1 MKGIYYKIPMDFG
14 TVIRKKDA
22 DKISIDSSISQQI
35 FLISTTALGECKFNE
50 TFGTEIWEMDFDL
63 LKTDNSLKEFIVNSM
78 KKAIVMHEKRL
89 LLEDV
94 EVSVKDHN
102 LGTFGKRRM
111 KKRVIMSVKGQVL
124 ETNRPFL
131 FQNSFFV
138 GPLSY

>member
-1 MKGIYYKIPMDFG
+1 MKGIYYKIPMNFG
-14 TVIRKKDA
+14 EVISKKDA
-22 DKISIDSSISQQI
+22 DKISIDNSISQQI
-35 FLISTTALGECKFNE
+35 FLISTTALGECKFDE

-63 LKTDNSLKEFIVNSM
+63 LKTDNSLKEFIVTSM
-78 KKAIVMHEKRL
+78 KKAIKMHEKRL

-94 EVSVKDHN
+94 EVSVQDHN

-111 KKRVIMSVKGQVL
+111 KKRVVISVKGQVL

>member
-1 MKGIYYKIPMDFG
+1 MRGVYYKIPMDFEA
-14 TVIRKKDA
+14 VINKKDA
-22 DKISIDSSISQQI
+22 EKISIDNSISQQI
-35 FLISTTALGECKFNE
+35 FLISTTALGECKFDE

-63 LKTDNSLKEFIVNSM
+63 LKTDNSLKEFIVSSM
-78 KKAIVMHEKRL
+78 KKSIVMHEKRL

-102 LGTFGKRRM
+102 LGTIGKRRM
-111 KKRVIMSVKGQVL
+111 KKRVVISVKGQVL
-124 ETNRPFL
+124 ETNRPFV

>member
-1 MKGIYYKIPMDFG
+1 MDFA
-14 TVIRKKDA
+14 TVVNKKDA
-22 DKISIDSSISQQI
+22 DKISIDNSISQQI
-35 FLISTTALGECKFNE
+35 FLISTTALGECKFDE

-63 LKTDNSLKEFIVNSM
+63 LKTDNSLKEFIMNSM
-78 KKAIVMHEKRL
+78 KKAISMHEKRL

-102 LGTFGKRRM
+102 LGTIGKRRM
-111 KKRVIMSVKGQVL
+111 KKRVVISVKGQVL

>member
-1 MKGIYYKIPMDFG
+1 
-14 TVIRKKDA
+14 
-22 DKISIDSSISQQI
+22 
-35 FLISTTALGECKFNE
+35 
-50 TFGTEIWEMDFDL
+50 
-63 LKTDNSLKEFIVNSM
+63 M

-102 LGTFGKRRM
+102 LGNFGKRRM
-111 KKRVIMSVKGQVL
+111 KKRVVISVKGQVL

>member
-1 MKGIYYKIPMDFG
+1 MRGVYYKIPMDFEAI
-14 TVIRKKDA
+14 VNKKDA
-22 DKISIDSSISQQI
+22 HKISIDNSISQQI
-35 FLISTTALGECKFNE
+35 FLISTTALGECKFDE

-63 LKTDNSLKEFIVNSM
+63 LKTDNSLKEFIVSSM

-102 LGTFGKRRM
+102 LGTIGKRRM
-111 KKRVIMSVKGQVL
+111 KKRVVISVKGQVL

>member
-35 FLISTTALGECKFNE
+35 FLISTTALGECKFDE

-102 LGTFGKRRM
+102 LGTFGKRRI

>member
-1 MKGIYYKIPMDFG
+1 MRGVYYKIPMDFEAI
-14 TVIRKKDA
+14 VNKKDA
-22 DKISIDSSISQQI
+22 EKISIDNSISQQI
-35 FLISTTALGECKFNE
+35 FLISTTALGECKFDE

-63 LKTDNSLKEFIVNSM
+63 LKTDNSLKEFIVSSM
-78 KKAIVMHEKRL
+78 KKSIVMHEKRL

-111 KKRVIMSVKGQVL
+111 KKRVVISVKGQVL

>member
-1 MKGIYYKIPMDFG
+1 MKGIYYKIPMDFSAI
-14 TVIRKKDA
+14 TNKKDA
-22 DKISIDSSISQQI
+22 EKISIDNSISQQI
-35 FLISTTALGECKFNE
+35 FLISTTALGECKFDE

-63 LKTDNSLKEFIVNSM
+63 LKTDNTLKEFIITSM
-78 KKAIVMHEKRL
+78 KKSIQMHEKRL

-94 EVSVKDHN
+94 EVSIKDHN
-102 LGTFGKRRM
+102 LGTLGKSRM
-111 KKRVIMSVKGQVL
+111 KKRVIIAVKGQVL

>member
-1 MKGIYYKIPMDFG
+1 MRGIYYKTPMDFG
-14 TVIRKKDA
+14 TIINKNDA
-22 DKISIDSSISQQI
+22 EKISIDNSISQQI
-35 FLISTTALGECKFNE
+35 FLLSTTALGECKFDE

-63 LKTDNSLKEFIVNSM
+63 LKSDNTLKEFIVSSM
-78 KKAIVMHEKRL
+78 KKSIAMHEKRL

-94 EVSVKDHN
+94 EVSVRDHN
-102 LGTFGKRRM
+102 LVSSGKSRM
-111 KKRVIMSVKGQVL
+111 KKRVIISVKGQVL

>member
-1 MKGIYYKIPMDFG
+1 MKGIYYKIPMDFEAM
-14 TVIRKKDA
+14 INKKDA
-22 DKISIDSSISQQI
+22 EKISIDNSISQQI
-35 FLISTTALGECKFNE
+35 FLISTTALGECKFDE

-63 LKTDNSLKEFIVNSM
+63 LKTDNSLKEFIVTAM

-111 KKRVIMSVKGQVL
+111 KKRVVISVKGQVL

>member
-1 MKGIYYKIPMDFG
+1 MRGIYYKIPIDFESI
-14 TVIRKKDA
+14 VNKKDA
-22 DKISIDSSISQQI
+22 EKISIDNSISQQI
-35 FLISTTALGECKFNE
+35 FLISTTALGECKFDE

-63 LKTDNSLKEFIVNSM
+63 LKTDNSLKEFIISSM
-78 KKAIVMHEKRL
+78 KKSIVMHEKRL

-102 LGTFGKRRM
+102 LGTIGKRRM
-111 KKRVIMSVKGQVL
+111 KKRVVISVKGQVL

>member
-1 MKGIYYKIPMDFG
+1 MRGVYYKIPMDFEAM
-14 TVIRKKDA
+14 INKKDA
-22 DKISIDSSISQQI
+22 DKISIDNSISQQI
-35 FLISTTALGECKFNE
+35 FLISTTALGECKFDE

-78 KKAIVMHEKRL
+78 KKSIVMHEKRL

-94 EVSVKDHN
+94 EVTVKDHN
-102 LGTFGKRRM
+102 LGTIGKRRM
-111 KKRVIMSVKGQVL
+111 KKRVVISVKGQVL

>member
-1 MKGIYYKIPMDFG
+1 MRGVYYKIPMDFEA
-14 TVIRKKDA
+14 VINKKDA
-22 DKISIDSSISQQI
+22 EKISIDNSISQQI
-35 FLISTTALGECKFNE
+35 FLISTTALGECKFDE

-78 KKAIVMHEKRL
+78 KKSIVMHEKRL

-102 LGTFGKRRM
+102 LGTIGKRRM
-111 KKRVIMSVKGQVL
+111 KKRVVISVKGQVL

>member
-1 MKGIYYKIPMDFG
+1 MRGVYYKIPMDFEA
-14 TVIRKKDA
+14 VINKKDA
-22 DKISIDSSISQQI
+22 EKISIDNSISQQI
-35 FLISTTALGECKFNE
+35 FLISTTALGECKFDE

-78 KKAIVMHEKRL
+78 KKSIVMHEKRL

-111 KKRVIMSVKGQVL
+111 KKRVVISVKGQVL

>member
-1 MKGIYYKIPMDFG
+1 MDFEA
-14 TVIRKKDA
+14 VVNKKEA
-22 DKISIDSSISQQI
+22 HKISIDNSISQQI
-35 FLISTTALGECKFNE
+35 FLISTTALGECKFDE

-78 KKAIVMHEKRL
+78 KKSIVMHEKRL

-102 LGTFGKRRM
+102 LGTIGKRRM
-111 KKRVIMSVKGQVL
+111 KKRVVISVKGQVL

>member
-1 MKGIYYKIPMDFG
+1 MKGIYYKIPMDFEAM
-14 TVIRKKDA
+14 INKKDA
-22 DKISIDSSISQQI
+22 EKISIDNSISQQI
-35 FLISTTALGECKFNE
+35 FLISTTALGECKFDE

-63 LKTDNSLKEFIVNSM
+63 LKTDNSLKEFIVTAT

-111 KKRVIMSVKGQVL
+111 KKRVVISVKGQVL

>member
-14 TVIRKKDA
+14 AVINKKDA
-22 DKISIDSSISQQI
+22 DK
-35 FLISTTALGECKFNE
+35 ISTTALGECKFDE

-63 LKTDNSLKEFIVNSM
+63 LKTDNSLKEFIINSM
-78 KKAIVMHEKRL
+78 KKTIVMNEKRL

-94 EVSVKDHN
+94 DVSVKDQN

-111 KKRVIMSVKGQVL
+111 KKRVVISVKGQVL

-131 FQNSFFV
+131 YQNSFFV

>member
-1 MKGIYYKIPMDFG
+1 MKGIYYKIPIDFEAI
-14 TVIRKKDA
+14 VNKKDA
-22 DKISIDSSISQQI
+22 EKISIDNSISQQI
-35 FLISTTALGECKFNE
+35 FLISTTAMGECKFDE

-102 LGTFGKRRM
+102 LGTIGKRRM
-111 KKRVIMSVKGQVL
+111 KKRVVISVKGQVL

>member
-1 MKGIYYKIPMDFG
+1 MKGIYYKIPIDFESI
-14 TVIRKKDA
+14 VNKKDA
-22 DKISIDSSISQQI
+22 EKISIDNSISQQI
-35 FLISTTALGECKFNE
+35 FLISTTALGECKFDE

-63 LKTDNSLKEFIVNSM
+63 LKTDNSLKEFIITSM
-78 KKAIVMHEKRL
+78 KKSIVMHEKRL

-102 LGTFGKRRM
+102 LGTFGKIRM
-111 KKRVIMSVKGQVL
+111 KKRVIIAVKGQVL